1 MKSDNEYL
9 IASRERYN
17 GVIKWGGVVKKITF
31 SIKQREVF
39 RKVLII
45 ISFAVFL
52 FSLIMIVRRE
62 IDSYK
67 TEKLNNELSKI
78 HEVINIKETTNI
90 YNDMTDEV
98 DYLKA
103 KRKEIDERNKIE
115 EEKNDNEIN
124 NQIQQLKKI
133 NSDIKGWIRID
144 NTQIN
149 NPVVQTVDN
158 SFYLEHDVGKS
169 KNSNGTIFI
178 DEINDVSSPQELH
191 GQNIILY
198 GHHMKNGSMFGT
210 LEKFRGAEFFKE
222 NETIYFDLFP
232 NTYRFQVFG
241 VFLVNEDFDYRN
253 TMLGNEENINNFL
266 NRLKINSLQNRDVTL
281 TTNDTIL
288 TLSTCEYDFA
298 DARLVV
304 MAKLIT
310 NDER

>member
-1 MKSDNEYL
+1 
-9 IASRERYN
+9 
-17 GVIKWGGVVKKITF
+17 VKKINL
-31 SIKQREVF
+31 SIKQRELL

-45 ISFAVFL
+45 ISFAAFL
-52 FSLIMIVRRE
+52 FSSIMIVRRE

-67 TEKLNNELSKI
+67 TKKLNNELSKL
-78 HEVINIKETTNI
+78 HEVINVKETTNI

-98 DYLKA
+98 EYLKV
-103 KRKEIDERNKIE
+103 KRKEIDERKKIE

-124 NQIQQLKKI
+124 NQIQQLKII
-133 NSDIKGWIRID
+133 NSDIKGWVRID

-158 SFYLEHDVGKS
+158 SFYLEYDVGKS
-169 KNSNGTIFI
+169 KNSNGTICI
-178 DEINDVSSPQELH
+178 DEINDVSSPQKLH

-241 VFLVNEDFDYRN
+241 VYLVDEDFDYRN
-253 TMLGNEENINNFL
+253 TMLGNGENIYNL
-266 NRLKINSLQNRDVTL
+266 LDRLKDKSLQNRDVTL
-281 TTNDTIL
+281 TPDDTIL
-288 TLSTCEYDFA
+288 TLSTCEYDFE

-304 MAKLIT
+304 MAKLVSNDDIKGT
-310 NDER
+310 NQE

>member
-1 MKSDNEYL
+1 M
-9 IASRERYN
+9 
-17 GVIKWGGVVKKITF
+17 KKINL
-31 SIKQREVF
+31 SIKQRELL

-45 ISFAVFL
+45 ISFAAFL
-52 FSLIMIVRRE
+52 FSSIMIVRRE

-67 TEKLNNELSKI
+67 TKKLNNELSKL
-78 HEVINIKETTNI
+78 HEVINVKETTNI

-98 DYLKA
+98 EYLKV
-103 KRKEIDERNKIE
+103 KRKEIDERKKIE

-124 NQIQQLKKI
+124 NQIQQLKII
-133 NSDIKGWIRID
+133 NSDIKGWVRID

-158 SFYLEHDVGKS
+158 SFYLEYDVGKS

-178 DEINDVSSPQELH
+178 DEINDVSSPQKLH

-241 VFLVNEDFDYRN
+241 VYLVDEDFDYRN
-253 TMLGNEENINNFL
+253 TMLGNGENIYNL
-266 NRLKINSLQNRDVTL
+266 LDRLKDKSLQNRDVTL
-281 TTNDTIL
+281 TPDDTIL
-288 TLSTCEYDFA
+288 TLSTCEYDFE

-304 MAKLIT
+304 MAKLVSNDDIKGT
-310 NDER
+310 NQE